1 MPNHL
6 LRQPNFAVFVL
17 LAWLLLAAQLLAEYW
32 AATGITLPD
41 ADDAMRLVQ
50 VREFLRG
57 HGWFDLHEARLGLQ
71 AGYDT
76 HWSRLI
82 DAGLAGVFL
91 LVRIFV
97 DHAGAE
103 RLMAALWPVLWLL
116 PCIAAAAAIAWRIAG
131 RDAALIV
138 LLLAI
143 FAGPGI
149 QQFRP
154 GRIDHH
160 NVQIALSVAAVA
172 ATVWADRW
180 RFAAATAGA
189 LTGLV
194 LAIGF
199 EGLPLLVVAG
209 ATIAGRYVFAGES
222 RVVREY
228 GVALAATGIM
238 ALLITT
244 PPWLWSQPVCD
255 KIAINSASA
264 LAIVGLGLA
273 LLPAVA
279 PAGGVLLRMAGVAL
293 IGAIAVVVFAALLPQ
308 CLGGHY
314 ALIDPAIRPIWLDKV
329 SETKPLTDLIG
340 RAPATG
346 LATLAFPLVAVFAA
360 IPLLRDPAA
369 RRDFGLLA
377 GVAALAMSFVY
388 MAVAMRGYSYAIWVG
403 MPFIAAAAVRLFQR
417 LQSMSIVLRFVL
429 VIMVTPTAIT
439 LGVLTLASAA
449 GQRELMQLNS
459 AERAACTARANYA
472 VLAALP
478 RGRIAVNEIEWA
490 PYLLAWTPHSVLAA
504 PYHRLSPAILASH
517 RILASPP
524 AESRKLMAKDQVDYI
539 VICGSHGAI
548 GLSGPEQA
556 ASLWGR
562 LQAGAVP
569 NWLEPLPDMQPFAV
583 YRVRS

>member
-1 MPNHL
+1 MAGDPRRPATFALFLMP
-6 LRQPNFAVFVL
+6 
-17 LAWLLLAAQLLAEYW
+17 AWLLLSAQLLAEYW
-32 AATGITLPD
+32 AATGVTLPD

-50 VREFLRG
+50 VREFLGG

-71 AGYDT
+71 TGYDT

-82 DAGLAGVFL
+82 DVGLASLFL
-91 LVRIFV
+91 LFRTFADTVL
-97 DHAGAE
+97 AE
-103 RLMAALWPVLWLL
+103 RLMTAIWPVLWLL
-116 PCIAAAAAIAWRIAG
+116 PTIGGAAAIAWRIAG
-131 RDAALIV
+131 RNAAIIV

-160 NVQIALSVAAVA
+160 NVQIALSVLTVA

-189 LTGLV
+189 LTGVV

-199 EGLPLLVVAG
+199 EGLPLLVVSG
-209 ATIAGRYVFAGES
+209 AMIAGRYVFVGES
-222 RVVREY
+222 RVVRDY
-228 GVALAATGIM
+228 GIALAATSIV

-264 LAIVGLGLA
+264 LAIVGVGLA
-273 LLPAVA
+273 SLPVLA
-279 PAGGVLLRMAGVAL
+279 PAGGVLLRSAGVAL
-293 IGAIAVVVFAALLPQ
+293 IGATAVIVFAVLLPQ

-329 SETKPLTDLIG
+329 SETKPLTDLIE

-346 LATLAFPLVAVFAA
+346 LATLAFPLVAVLAA

-377 GVAALAMSFVY
+377 GGAALAMSFVY

-403 MPFIAAAAVRLFQR
+403 MPFIAAAAVQLFQR
-417 LQSMSIVLRFVL
+417 LPLMTFVLRFVVL
-429 VIMVTPTAIT
+429 ILVTPTAIT

-449 GQRELMQLNS
+449 GQRELVQLNS

-472 VLAALP
+472 ALALLP
-478 RGRIAVNEIEWA
+478 AGRIAVNEIEWA

-517 RILASPP
+517 RVFASPS
-524 AESRKLMAKDQVDYI
+524 AVSRKLIADAGVDYI
-539 VICGSHGAI
+539 VICGSHGAT
-548 GLSGPEQA
+548 GVSGPEQA

-569 NWLEPLPDMQPFAV
+569 DWLEPVPDTRPFAV
-583 YRVRS
+583 YRVRP